1 MSERGD
7 RAMEDAD
14 LILAAATASLQAGA
28 SDDAL
33 KLLAAAR
40 RRFPDHGALA
50 GRYADA
56 LQASGR
62 LAEAIVAY
70 DEALALDG
78 ALTDAWYGLGA
89 AQLELKAYGA
99 AARALS
105 GALERAPL
113 HGPARYGLAKAC
125 FELGLTDAALAHFR
139 MARNDADPRLC
150 ALAQES
156 IACIIP
162 GASGADHAAVLSER
176 QRWLEGQG
184 GEALAP
190 RPQFAEGRRLRVGYL
205 SAFFGHANWM
215 KPVFGAIN
223 HHDRNRFEV
232 HLISDGDTPSE
243 LSGYRDWPDDRIHD
257 VRALDNDRLAA
268 ILRDVG
274 LDVLVD
280 LNGYSFQRRMPLLLR
295 RPAPVILGWFN
306 HFATTGTASV
316 DALLGD
322 AAVIDLNEEA
332 GYAERR
338 IALPGSYL
346 AFAVDYPV
354 PDVTPPPSSGGGGVT
369 FGCLGSHYKLDEA
382 LLSSWGRILS
392 GAPKASLFLKNA
404 TLEDPST
411 CEHIR
416 ARLARLGVAPRRV
429 ELAGRSDHY
438 AFLAAYAKVDIALD
452 TFPYNGG
459 TTTTEALWQGVPVL
473 AFDGDRWAGRT
484 SKSILLA
491 AGLDDWLMTD
501 EAAYVS
507 RAIVLANDPATPGR
521 LAALRSGLRAR
532 LKTSA
537 ACDVARL
544 SASLEAVYEAE
555 VVRSLGGAVRPTQA
569 PPAPNAPS
577 SG

>member
-1 MSERGD
+1 MNEAESIFDVATD
-7 RAMEDAD
+7 R
-14 LILAAATASLQAGA
+14 LQAGENA
-28 SDDAL
+28 EAL
-33 KLLAAAR
+33 DLLDAAR
-40 RRFPDHGALA
+40 RKFPSHGGLA

-56 LQASGR
+56 LQANGR
-62 LAEAIVAY
+62 LSDAIPAY
-70 DEALALDG
+70 GEALALDPG
-78 ALTDAWYGLGA
+78 LIDAWYGLGA

-99 AARALS
+99 AAQALT

-125 FELGLTDAALAHFR
+125 FELGLTNAALAHFR
-139 MARNDADPRLC
+139 MARNDADPRLS

-162 GASGADHAAVLSER
+162 GAAGADHAAVLGER
-176 QRWLEGQG
+176 ERWLEGEGG
-184 GEALAP
+184 GEAP
-190 RPQFAEGRRLRVGYL
+190 RPRSPSAEGRRLRVGYL

-223 HHDRNRFEV
+223 HHDRTRFEV
-232 HLISDGDTPSE
+232 HLISDGKAPSE
-243 LSGYRDWPDDRIHD
+243 LSGYRDWPDDRVHD

-322 AAVIDLNEEA
+322 AAVIDVSEAA

-354 PDVTPPPSSGGGGVT
+354 PDVAPPPSSVSGGLT
-369 FGCLGSHYKLDEA
+369 FGCLGSHYKLDDA
-382 LLSSWGRILS
+382 VLSSWARILI
-392 GAPKASLFLKNA
+392 GAPRAKLFLKNA
-404 TLEDPST
+404 TLDDWST
-411 CEHIR
+411 REHL
-416 ARLARLGVAPRRV
+416 LARLERLGIEPGRV
-429 ELAGRSDHY
+429 ELSGRSEHY
-438 AFLAAYAKVDIALD
+438 AFLEAYAKVDIALD

-491 AGLDDWLMTD
+491 AGLDDWMMRD
-501 EAAYVS
+501 EAAYVR
-507 RAIVLANDPATPGR
+507 RAIDLANDPATPGA
-521 LAALRSGLRAR
+521 LAALRSGFRAR
-532 LKTSA
+532 LKSSA
-537 ACDVARL
+537 ACDVVSL
-544 SASLEAVYEAE
+544 SAGLEAVYEAE
-555 VVRSLGGAVRPTQA
+555 VDRAASAI
-569 PPAPNAPS
+569 
-577 SG
+577 